1 MLKNLKITAKLAV
14 GFGVVLVLFGVAV
27 FFSWQSISAVQKDI
41 NFVSNVV
48 RAMTAANGM
57 NDTVAWIRA
66 TIRDLRFSESED
78 DIKEMQGYIAQLGQ
92 ELNDAKRLY
101 AEQPGLT
108 SLSTLPEI
116 ERTLRNST
124 VNFACENLGWKIKND
139 IFKKIRD

>member
-14 GFGVVLVLFGVAV
+14 GFGIVLLLFGVAV

-48 RAMTAANGM
+48 RAMTAANDM

-116 ERTLRNST
+116 ERTLRNSS
-124 VNFACENLGWKIKND
+124 VNFE
-139 IFKKIRD
+139 